1 MKKRGLLFFLVIS
14 LTVAAYAFSF
24 EDMDQEGISLK
35 AGPTDVTEEL
45 SLPWVEA
52 VLYPRVVEKGQEVF
66 VEVQLAAPVKSVKL
80 DLEGGGES
88 LALFSDDG
96 KNWNRVLKVS
106 PEVPAGIHLA
116 RVQITGKNDKS
127 IQRTLDLIVKER
139 LQAGTNI
146 PLTVLN
152 AAPVFENGEV
162 VRQLLP
168 GIQVTALY
176 KAPFYRVQ
184 LDDGREGWIEASRI
198 KEPTEELFLLGCRA
212 YQNKDYAAALQNFK
226 QALRFDQR
234 HAQSHFYLAKIYWT
248 QKKLNLAA
256 DEIKQAITYDPE
268 NEQFSAFADTLAGK
282 LMAAQNYAKVLEL
295 KPELLLSQL
304 KNKVVVA
311 QKEVKTTKVAAAAPA
326 VSREILGDSIALVK
340 NTKTAKGTVIA
351 KALNSV
357 LNLTKSLGT
366 KIFEDGWH
374 VAAASDGMRVIYA
387 CRQEKG
393 GKLEDENFEWKIDMD
408 RGSAAP
414 LNENARLLMNR
425 W

>member
-1 MKKRGLLFFLVIS
+1 MKNRGLLFLLVIS
-14 LTVAAYAFSF
+14 LAVAARAFSF
-24 EDMDQEGISLK
+24 EDMDQDGISLK
-35 AGPTDVTEEL
+35 AGPTEITEEL

-52 VLYPRVVEKGQEVF
+52 VLYPRVVEKGQEIF

-80 DLEGGGES
+80 DLDSGAS
-88 LALFSDDG
+88 LPLFSDDG
-96 KNWNRVLKVS
+96 KSWNRVLKVAE
-106 PEVPAGIHLA
+106 EVPAGIHLA

-139 LQAGTNI
+139 LQAGTNV

-168 GIQVTALY
+168 GIKVTALY

-184 LDDGREGWIEASRI
+184 LDDGREGWIEASRV
-198 KEPTEELFLLGCRA
+198 KEPTEELFLLGYRA
-212 YQNKDYAAALQNFK
+212 YQNKDYTAALQNFK
-226 QALRFDQR
+226 QALQFDPR
-234 HAQSHFYLAKIYWT
+234 HAASHFYLAKIYWT
-248 QKKLNLAA
+248 QKKVNPAA
-256 DEIKQAITYDPE
+256 DEIKQALLYDPE
-268 NEQFSAFADTLAGK
+268 NSKYQALADSIAQK
-282 LMAAQNYAKVLEL
+282 LMASDNYAKVLEL
-295 KPELLLSQL
+295 KPALLLGKL
-304 KNKVVVA
+304 KEKVVVA
-311 QKEVKTTKVAAAAPA
+311 QKEVKPLKAAAAPA

-366 KIFEDGWH
+366 RIFEDGWH

>member
-1 MKKRGLLFFLVIS
+1 
-14 LTVAAYAFSF
+14 
-24 EDMDQEGISLK
+24 MDQDGISLK
-35 AGPTDVTEEL
+35 AGPTEITEEL

-52 VLYPRVVEKGQEVF
+52 VLYPRVVEKGQEIF

-80 DLEGGGES
+80 DLDSGAS
-88 LALFSDDG
+88 LPLFSDDG
-96 KNWNRVLKVS
+96 KSWNRVLKVAE
-106 PEVPAGIHLA
+106 EVPAGIHLA

-127 IQRTLDLIVKER
+127 IQRTLDLIIKER
-139 LQAGTNI
+139 LQAGTNV

-168 GIQVTALY
+168 GIKVTALY

-184 LDDGREGWIEASRI
+184 LDDGREGWIEASRV
-198 KEPTEELFLLGCRA
+198 KEPTEELFLLGYRA
-212 YQNKDYAAALQNFK
+212 YQNRDYTAAIQSFK
-226 QALRFDQR
+226 QALQFDPR
-234 HAQSHFYLAKIYWT
+234 HAASHFYLAKIYWT
-248 QKKLNLAA
+248 QKKVNPAA
-256 DEIKQAITYDPE
+256 DEIKQALIYDPE
-268 NEQFSAFADTLAGK
+268 NGKYQALADTLAQK
-282 LMAAQNYAKVLEL
+282 LMASDNYAKVLEL
-295 KPELLLSQL
+295 KPALLLGKL
-304 KNKVVVA
+304 KEKVVVA
-311 QKEVKTTKVAAAAPA
+311 QKEVKPLKAAAAPA

-366 KIFEDGWH
+366 RIFEDGWH

>member
-1 MKKRGLLFFLVIS
+1 MKNRGLLFLLVIS
-14 LTVAAYAFSF
+14 LAVAARAFSF
-24 EDMDQEGISLK
+24 EDMDQDGISLK
-35 AGPTDVTEEL
+35 AGPTEITEEL

-52 VLYPRVVEKGQEVF
+52 VLYPRVVEKGQEIF

-80 DLEGGGES
+80 DLDSGAS
-88 LALFSDDG
+88 LPLFSDDG
-96 KNWNRVLKVS
+96 KSWNRVLKVAE
-106 PEVPAGIHLA
+106 EVPAGIHLA

-127 IQRTLDLIVKER
+127 IQRTLDLIIKER
-139 LQAGTNI
+139 LQAGTNV

-168 GIQVTALY
+168 GIKVTALY

-184 LDDGREGWIEASRI
+184 LDDGREGWIEASRV
-198 KEPTEELFLLGCRA
+198 KEPTEELFLLGYRA
-212 YQNKDYAAALQNFK
+212 YQNRDYTAAIQSFK
-226 QALRFDQR
+226 QALQFDPR
-234 HAQSHFYLAKIYWT
+234 HAASHFYLAKIYWT
-248 QKKLNLAA
+248 QKKVNPAA
-256 DEIKQAITYDPE
+256 DEIKQALIYDPE
-268 NEQFSAFADTLAGK
+268 NGKYQALADTLAQK
-282 LMAAQNYAKVLEL
+282 LMASDNYAKVLEL
-295 KPELLLSQL
+295 KPALLLGKL
-304 KNKVVVA
+304 KEKVVVA
-311 QKEVKTTKVAAAAPA
+311 QKEVKPLKAAAAPA

-366 KIFEDGWH
+366 RIFEDGWH